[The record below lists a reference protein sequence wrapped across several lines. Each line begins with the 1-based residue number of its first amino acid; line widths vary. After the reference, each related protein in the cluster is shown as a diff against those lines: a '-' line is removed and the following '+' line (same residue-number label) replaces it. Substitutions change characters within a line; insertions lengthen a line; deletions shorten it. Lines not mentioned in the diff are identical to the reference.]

1 MSHFFGLLKSNL
13 QSCPDNSH
21 LNKSYIQ
28 PDEDDIW
35 SQREIESQ
43 RTKWKAFLK
52 SRSLYNTIYEYNLPV
67 IIEK

>member
-1 MSHFFGLLKSNL
+1 MSHFFGLLKSSNL
-13 QSCPDNSH
+13 PSSPDDSH

-35 SQREIESQ
+35 SQREIDSQ

-52 SRSLYNTIYEYNLPV
+52 SRSVSNTV
-67 IIEK
+67 S